1 MLHYS
6 FEFQRVLGRMG
17 SLVDVVGLMVL
28 NIVSSGRH
36 YQSISSRLCVSE
48 VWSLSSPSLWLDVES
63 DISAGI
69 IDSSLDVVCI
79 HFRVHVVTGS
89 TLPYDSSLVGIN
101 VIFRAKRLVSL
112 DKAVKVA
119 QVI

>member
-63 DISAGI
+63 DISLSI
-69 IDSSLDVVCI
+69 FESSLDVVCI
-79 HFRVHVVTGS
+79 QFRVHDVTGS
-89 TLPYDSSLVGIN
+89 TLPLESN
-101 VIFRAKRLVSL
+101 VFDMNVTIL
-112 DKAVKVA
+112 
-119 QVI
+119 

>member
-48 VWSLSSPSLWLDVES
+48 VWSLSSSILWLDVES
-63 DISAGI
+63 DISLSI
-69 IDSSLDVVCI
+69 FDSSKDVVLI
-79 HFRVHVVTGS
+79 QFRVHDVTVII
-89 TLPYDSSLVGIN
+89 LPLESN
-101 VIFRAKRLVSL
+101 VFDMNVTIL
-112 DKAVKVA
+112 
-119 QVI
+119 